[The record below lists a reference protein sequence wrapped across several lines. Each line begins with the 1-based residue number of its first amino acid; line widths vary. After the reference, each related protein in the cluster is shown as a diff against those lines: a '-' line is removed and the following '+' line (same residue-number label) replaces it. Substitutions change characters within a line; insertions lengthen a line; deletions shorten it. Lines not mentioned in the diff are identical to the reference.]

1 LTSGLFIPEKPNT
14 LLENAMSV
22 LTAFISGIT
31 RLNDFVGRWVALLVF
46 AMFAFLLLEVGFRYL
61 LNAPTVWTNE
71 LTQML
76 FGVYAV
82 MSGGYIM
89 AHRGHVNVDLLHSQL
104 SPRKRA
110 FMDIATSLLFFIFTL
125 ALLWFGIDMA
135 SESIAS
141 WETSYSAWNPP
152 IWPAKL
158 AIPVGTGLLVLQG
171 LAKLLEDIAIAFN
184 LDYHRPDHNT
194 SKGEQS

>member
-1 LTSGLFIPEKPNT
+1 
-14 LLENAMSV
+14 MSV
-22 LTAFISGIT
+22 LNAFIRGIT
-31 RLNDFVGRWVALLVF
+31 RLNEFVGRWIALLVF

-82 MSGGYIM
+82 MSGGYILV
-89 AHRGHVNVDLLHSQL
+89 HKGHVNVDLLHSHL

-110 FMDIATSLLFFIFTL
+110 VMDILTSVLFFIFTL

-135 SESIAS
+135 RESMS
-141 WETSYSAWNPP
+141 TWETSYSAWNPP
-152 IWPAKL
+152 LWPVKL
-158 AIPVGTGLLVLQG
+158 AIPIGTGLLVLQG
-171 LAKLLEDIAIAFN
+171 LAKLLEDIAIALN
-184 LDYHRPDHNT
+184 LDGCGVERDL

>member
-1 LTSGLFIPEKPNT
+1 MN
-14 LLENAMSV
+14 V
-22 LTAFISGIT
+22 LTAFITGVT
-31 RLNDFVGRWVALLVF
+31 RLNDFVGRWLALLVF
-46 AMFAFLLLEVGFRYL
+46 VMFVLLIGEVGFRYL
-61 LNAPTVWTNE
+61 LNAPTSWTNE

-82 MSGGYIM
+82 MSGGYIL
-89 AHRGHVNVDLLHSQL
+89 AHKGHVNVDLLHSHL

-110 FMDIATSLLFFIFTL
+110 LMDIATSLLFFIFTL

-135 SESIAS
+135 RESMAS

-152 IWPAKL
+152 IWPVKL
-158 AIPVGTGLLVLQG
+158 AIPVGTALLVLQG

-184 LDYHRPDHNT
+184 LDYYRPVSDT
-194 SKGEQS
+194 SEGEQS

>member
-1 LTSGLFIPEKPNT
+1 MG
-14 LLENAMSV
+14 V
-22 LTAFISGIT
+22 LSSFMRGVT
-31 RLNDFVGRWVALLVF
+31 RLNDVIGRAIALIVF
-46 AMFAFLLLEVGFRYL
+46 AMFAFLIMEVAFRYL
-61 LNAPTVWTNE
+61 FNSPTVWTNE

-104 SPRKRA
+104 PPRGQA
-110 FMDIATSLLFFIFTL
+110 VLDIVTSVIFFIFTL
-125 ALLWFGIDMA
+125 ALLYFGVSMA

-152 IWPAKL
+152 IWPVKA
-158 AIPVGTGLLVLQG
+158 AIPLGTGLLVLQG
-171 LAKLLEDIAIAFN
+171 IVKLLEDIAVAFN
-184 LDYHRPDHNT
+184 LSYYRPEDHK
-194 SKGEQS
+194 SEGGPL

>member
-1 LTSGLFIPEKPNT
+1 MN
-14 LLENAMSV
+14 V
-22 LTAFISGIT
+22 LTAFIRGVT
-31 RLNDFVGRWVALLVF
+31 RLNDFVGRWIALLIF

-110 FMDIATSLLFFIFTL
+110 FMDIVTSLIFFTFTL

-135 SESIAS
+135 TESIAG

-152 IWPAKL
+152 VWPVKL
-158 AIPVGTGLLVLQG
+158 AIPIGTGLLVLQG
-171 LAKLLEDIAIAFN
+171 LAKLLEDIAIAFD
-184 LDYHRPDHNT
+184 LDYYPPNQ
-194 SKGEQS
+194 SIAEGEQS

>member
-1 LTSGLFIPEKPNT
+1 
-14 LLENAMSV
+14 MSV
-22 LTAFISGIT
+22 LTAFISGVT
-31 RLNDFVGRWVALLVF
+31 RLNDFVGRWIALLVF

-104 SPRKRA
+104 PPRKRA
-110 FMDIATSLLFFIFTL
+110 VMDIFTSLIFFIFTL

-135 SESIAS
+135 SESISS
-141 WETSYSAWNPP
+141 WETTYSAWNPP
-152 IWPAKL
+152 IWPVKL

-184 LDYHRPDHNT
+184 LDYYRPDQ
-194 SKGEQS
+194 SISEGEQS